1 MTTPALSL
9 RPGDQ
14 LASTV
19 CTTRVVVIR
28 APQDRQPLIEC
39 GGSPMV
45 QASPAGPPSAP
56 GPDAATLIGKRY
68 VDAAES
74 VELLCTS
81 SGAGALSCD
90 GTAMTIKSAKP
101 LPASD

>member
-1 MTTPALSL
+1 VTTPALSL

-28 APQDRQPLIEC
+28 VPHDRRPLIEC

-45 QASPAGPPSAP
+45 QGTPGGPPSP
-56 GPDAATLIGKRY
+56 GGPDSGTLIGKRY

-81 SGAGALSCD
+81 SGAGALTCD
-90 GTAMTIKSAKP
+90 GTPMAVKTAKP